1 MSKCKTT
8 GLSQTTDWLSYS
20 ECPSSML
27 CKEESTTGHFTK
39 LSMTWKPFRRTAIT
53 SDSVWRSIKFT
64 LKTSTICAITPPSA
78 MLRKQWHR
86 SLNEC
91 GTARRRRQWRDTWLS
106 FCSPDMVSEGR
117 NVGDALQW
125 VWDEDKFLQIVQS
138 RSKAALLLRNLLE
151 FLCDRNFCMLSPNVR
166 PHLDGRVV
174 HLIRPVSSNHWRKLL
189 RVTNICRPREDVQ
202 RAAENFRRPAEHLAK
217 GHWN

>member
-64 LKTSTICAITPPSA
+64 LKTSTICATTPPSA
-78 MLRKQWHR
+78 MSRKQWHR

-106 FCSPDMVSEGR
+106 FCSPDMV
-117 NVGDALQW
+117 
-125 VWDEDKFLQIVQS
+125 
-138 RSKAALLLRNLLE
+138 
-151 FLCDRNFCMLSPNVR
+151 
-166 PHLDGRVV
+166 
-174 HLIRPVSSNHWRKLL
+174 
-189 RVTNICRPREDVQ
+189 
-202 RAAENFRRPAEHLAK
+202 FRRTECRWCSTMSLRRGQISTNCSGQRLSCAPSPKSTRILM
-217 GHWN
+217 W